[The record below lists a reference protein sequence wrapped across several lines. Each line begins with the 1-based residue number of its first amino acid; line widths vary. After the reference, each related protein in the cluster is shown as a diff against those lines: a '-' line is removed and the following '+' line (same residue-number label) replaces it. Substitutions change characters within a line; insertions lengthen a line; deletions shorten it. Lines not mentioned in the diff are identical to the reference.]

1 MGGDGLG
8 QIPASLAQCKS
19 RRKLFHECQFANED
33 TSGRDPADVRILVST
48 RPLVVRLKNGFP
60 W

>member
-19 RRKLFHECQFANED
+19 RRKLFHEFANED